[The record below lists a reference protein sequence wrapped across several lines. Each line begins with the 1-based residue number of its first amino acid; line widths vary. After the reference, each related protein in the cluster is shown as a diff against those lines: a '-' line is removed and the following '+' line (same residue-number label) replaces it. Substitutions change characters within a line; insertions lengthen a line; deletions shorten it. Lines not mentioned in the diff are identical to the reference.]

1 MNLYILIN
9 YPVPGMRNTST
20 VFKVLKEITIT
31 QILIVI
37 DYIHNYMVLLTCTF
51 NKWIIQLITNI
62 NMYVL
67 MNTTVYKL

>member
-20 VFKVLKEITIT
+20 KYVKVLKEIIIT
-31 QILIVI
+31 QILIMV
-37 DYIHNYMVLLTCTF
+37 DYIHNYMLLLTCTF

-67 MNTTVYKL
+67 MNATV